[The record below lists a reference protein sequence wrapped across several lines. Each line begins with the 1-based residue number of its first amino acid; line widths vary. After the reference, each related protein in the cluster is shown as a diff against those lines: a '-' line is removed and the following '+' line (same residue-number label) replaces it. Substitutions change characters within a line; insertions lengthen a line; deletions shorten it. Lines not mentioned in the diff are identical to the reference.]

1 VTEYHTYL
9 RLGILLTCSL
19 RLVGLTRVE
28 HQLLDGA
35 LEQVCRKSVYSLPR
49 LRWVREFLHFGE
61 NSVRVVCYEL
71 QDVLSAA
78 CFAEVGCFDGNSY
91 NYFAPTISAELAAK
105 LLQHCDT
112 TYEDA
117 LTLGSAL
124 KQELAAQTEIRE
136 EFARAD
142 TRPYDEVTRPG
153 RSLPSRLRDLPSQVS
168 VGFLPHAPAARPA
181 S

>member
-1 VTEYHTYL
+1 MTDYPTHL
-9 RLGILLTCSL
+9 RLGLLLACSL
-19 RLVGLTRVE
+19 RLAGLTRVE

-49 LRWVREFLHFGE
+49 QRWIREFLHFGE
-61 NSVRVVCYEL
+61 NSVRVVCHEL

-78 CFAEVGCFDGNSY
+78 CFAEVACFDGDTYRYLLTTTSV
-91 NYFAPTISAELAAK
+91 ELATK
-105 LLQHCDT
+105 LLPHCDT
-112 TYEDA
+112 SYEDA
-117 LTLGSAL
+117 VALGSAL
-124 KQELAAQTEIRE
+124 KQELATQTEIRE

-153 RSLPSRLRDLPSQVS
+153 RSLPSRRSDPRLGL
-168 VGFLPHAPAARPA
+168 GEFLPHVPAARPA